1 LINAILDNLNNFFGD
16 AFNYA
21 NFADASINR
30 VTLINV
36 IDILIVAFFIY
47 KIMLWIKETRA
58 WSLFKGIVLVLSIS
72 SLSFLFGLTTIQWIV
87 THAVRTGI
95 IAMIIIFQPELRKAL
110 EELGKGQMIH
120 MPFGLSSQNKLISEE
135 TIDEVIKAVFAMA
148 KVRTGALI
156 VMERD
161 VKLGDLEQTGTMVD
175 ASVSASLLLN
185 IFEDKTPLHD
195 GAVIVRNNRI
205 AAASCILP
213 LTETEIGKE
222 LGTRHR
228 AAVGASE
235 VSDACAIVVSEES
248 GKVSIAIG
256 GKLYKGLS
264 PEDLR
269 TRLGGGLS
277 SESTDKKTAFKSL
290 MFKRRAKNGK

>member
-1 LINAILDNLNNFFGD
+1 LIDTLLNNFNSFFGD
-16 AFNYA
+16 AFLYSNLA
-21 NFADASINR
+21 ELSINR
-30 VTLINV
+30 VTLINI

-58 WSLFKGIVLVLSIS
+58 WSLFRGIVLVLSIS

-87 THAVRTGI
+87 THAVSTGI
-95 IAMIIIFQPELRKAL
+95 LAMIIIFQPELRKAL

-120 MPFGLSSQNKLISEE
+120 MPFGISSTATKNSQES
-135 TIDEVIKAVFAMA
+135 IDEVIKAAFAMA
-148 KVRTGALI
+148 KVRTGAII

-161 VKLGDLEQTGTMVD
+161 VKLGDLEQTGTIID
-175 ASVSASLLLN
+175 ASVSASLLLS

-195 GAVIVRNNRI
+195 GAIIIRNNRI

-213 LTETEIGKE
+213 LTETEIGRD

-248 GKVSIAIG
+248 GKVSVASG
-256 GKLYKGLS
+256 GKLFRDVS
-264 PEDLR
+264 PEELR
-269 TRLGGGLS
+269 TRLGGTVAGDVADS
-277 SESTDKKTAFKSL
+277 STGFKRV
-290 MFKRRAKNGK
+290 FKRRAKNDK

>member
-1 LINAILDNLNNFFGD
+1 LINTMLNNFGHFFGD
-16 AFNYA
+16 IFLYSNL
-21 NFADASINR
+21 ADLSINR
-30 VTLINV
+30 INIV
-36 IDILIVAFFIY
+36 NIIDILIVAFFLY

-58 WSLFKGIVLVLSIS
+58 WSLFRGIVLVLSIS

-87 THAVRTGI
+87 THAVSTGI
-95 IAMIIIFQPELRKAL
+95 LAMIIIFQPELRKAL
-110 EELGKGQMIH
+110 EELGKGKLY
-120 MPFGLSSQNKLISEE
+120 MPFGPAGAALLISQD
-135 TIDEVIKAVFAMA
+135 TIDEVVKAVYAMA
-148 KVRTGALI
+148 KVRMGALI

-161 VKLGDLEQTGTMVD
+161 VKLGDLEPTGTVVD

-213 LTETEIGKE
+213 LTSTEIGKE
-222 LGTRHR
+222 YGTRHR
-228 AAVGASE
+228 AAVGVSE
-235 VSDACAIVVSEES
+235 VSDSCAIIVSEET

-256 GKLYKGLS
+256 GKLFKDIS

-269 TRLGGGLS
+269 GRLGGDS
-277 SESTDKKTAFKSL
+277 SDAEPKDKSTL
-290 MFKRRAKNGK
+290 RRVFKRRAKNDK